1 MNMRQVYYFSISL
14 FLLTLILNG
23 CSSQILQEQPRKFA
37 LLIANQDYRQADVSG
52 FGSLQT
58 PVKDVTAITRALQKA
73 GFKSFVYTDLSSKV
87 NMQKAL
93 DTFLRQVKPKDDD
106 IVWFYYA
113 GHGVQENE
121 RNYLI
126 PTQIDIR
133 SNDTEEL
140 ARKAM
145 SAQYIMEQL
154 QQHHKGGINIIV
166 LDTCRSRLDKA
177 NATEPKND
185 LVGVGGGNVLVVFS
199 TKSGEDAQDE
209 AGSKLAEN
217 SPLAKYLIQGINQQS
232 WQPLEKV
239 LQTVGEEVR
248 IQTKEQQQVYVY
260 GWVGKPFCLSR
271 CLNTQNVTITP

>member
-1 MNMRQVYYFSISL
+1 MNMRQIYYFSVSL

-23 CSSQILQEQPRKFA
+23 CSSETLKEPRKLA
-37 LLIANQDYRQADVSG
+37 LLIANQDYRKAGVSG
-52 FGSLQT
+52 FGSLRT
-58 PVKDVTAITRALQKA
+58 PVKDVAAITKALQKA

-87 NMQKAL
+87 NMQKAF
-93 DTFLRQVKPKDDD
+93 DTFLRQVKPKDND

-113 GHGVQENE
+113 GHGVQESE

-133 SNDTEEL
+133 SNDAEEL
-140 ARKAM
+140 AQKAM

-166 LDTCRSRLDKA
+166 LDTCRSRLDNKS

-209 AGSKLAEN
+209 AGNN
-217 SPLAKYLIQGINQQS
+217 SPLAKYLLQGIDQQS

-239 LQTVGEEVR
+239 LQEVGNEVR
-248 IQTKEQQQVYVY
+248 TQTHGKQQVYVY
-260 GWVGKPFCLSR
+260 GWAGKPFCLSR
-271 CLNTQNVTITP
+271 CLNPQNITITP